1 MSAARPLDL
10 AVLASLLDRPL
21 RVEEAAEALG
31 LSPQDVLD
39 GAREAVDQGVLVAG
53 AAGYTAGQ
61 PPEGADAP
69 YIAFLAGKLAE
80 TLAARGAHAEAGSL
94 YAKAGRISDA
104 VTSLTKAALD
114 DGDEEAAEE
123 AFELDEDL
131 GALSRDDAGRLH
143 LMLARIGRNKGD
155 SNSADARARD
165 ALRRLEGSELVDA
178 LGYAAAIASDLQESQ
193 RAETYTVLGAG
204 LALTLGRPDK
214 GGSLLTLQGRE
225 LARLGFADEADTVL
239 AHGIALLEAHADR
252 GQRFRGRVNAGW
264 VAFDRGLISEAE
276 VTFDELADQAED
288 LDEPVTLASQM
299 AYHSRALAIAG
310 RITQAADRAAEAR
323 AIATEYGARAIEFLV
338 ALGEVEG
345 ALAFRRPDDAVAAAA
360 AVTAITREHVP
371 SWLNRSL
378 HYQARAALL
387 AGDRGSAQEL
397 LSEARGLTPD
407 GIDGWRVRNIIRV
420 TELEIH
426 EGEWPQRE
434 AEDLTDE
441 FLQARQYLSAAEL
454 LTIRAVREKD
464 PELGLQAAALARQI
478 GAPAHAALAI
488 EAAGAWND
496 ATVAAPA
503 GEMMRRAAAN
513 MPDDWREG
521 LRDVPAFAHALDA
534 EVPEAVDTGALDDLL
549 TDVLTSA
556 GLAGEVVLSPAQRRA
571 RGLVRRKPRRRRTSP
586 TTWIAAAAAVVALAV
601 ATVALLQQP
610 EDPVIITAPTTV
622 PRATTTTLPPLEA
635 TSCDLPELGL
645 FGSAEFRG
653 GSGLTGV
660 VVEGGVSSICGTYW
674 VEKPGGFFQSDPI
687 AAGRLLYIGSSTNDI
702 VYQIDLN
709 TGKAIETLDA
719 GGRVLVAPAVG
730 DLRPARGDQPV
741 KTLIYISDGVVY
753 GQSVEGAGNWNQSL
767 GSAVGAGPVIAG
779 DVAIVVTEDG
789 RVVGFNADG
798 IEWTAP
804 PEDAEP
810 FASISEEPAV
820 DDGIVHVVD
829 DLGDLHLIDASTGEV
844 LCSGT
849 FRQPPI
855 GNPVVSDGVLYV
867 QSESTVVYAEAG
879 TCGGVPSQITMD
891 PGASNAIAVSDGV
904 VFSAEDNRLFPIDPA
919 LYTIDIIGSD
929 ALLGPWNPFIAD
941 SDITTPP
948 VIANGLV
955 YFGTQGGIVHAIDL
969 ETGDEVWSF
978 DVGLVPRV
986 DDIVS
991 IQGSPVVLKNT
1002 VIVTTNGG
1010 HIVAIATADPE

>member
-1 MSAARPLDL
+1 MSSARPLDL

-31 LSPQDVLD
+31 SSPQDVLD
-39 GAREAVDQGVLVAG
+39 GAREAVEEGVLVAE
-53 AAGYTAGQ
+53 AAGYTAGR

-80 TLAARGAHAEAGSL
+80 TLAARGSHGEAGSL
-94 YAKAGRISDA
+94 FGRAGRISEA

-114 DGDEEAAEE
+114 TGDEGAAEA
-123 AFELDEDL
+123 AFELDEEL
-131 GALSRDDAGRLH
+131 GALDRHDAGRLH

-155 SNSADARARD
+155 SDAADARARD

-193 RAETYTVLGAG
+193 RAETYTALGAG

-225 LARLGFADEADTVL
+225 LARLGFADEADTAL
-239 AHGIALLEAHADR
+239 AHGIRLLEAHADR
-252 GQRFRGRVNAGW
+252 SQRFRGRVNAGW
-264 VAFDRGLISEAE
+264 VAFDRGLINEAE

-310 RITQAADRAAEAR
+310 RITQAAERAAEAR
-323 AIATEYGARAIEFLV
+323 AIAADYGARAIEFLV

-345 ALAFRRPDDAVAAAA
+345 ALAFRRTEDAVAAAT

-387 AGDRGSAQEL
+387 AGDRESAQEF
-397 LSEARGLTPD
+397 LSEARGLTPE

-426 EGEWPQRE
+426 QGEWPQRE

-464 PELGLQAAALARQI
+464 PELGLQAAALARQV

-496 ATVAAPA
+496 PTVAAPA

-513 MPDDWREG
+513 MPDDWRDG

-534 EVPEAVDTGALDDLL
+534 EIPEAVDAGALDDLL

-571 RGLVRRKPRRRRTSP
+571 RGLVRRKARRRRTSP

-610 EDPVIITAPTTV
+610 EDPVIVTAPTTV
-622 PRATTTTLPPLEA
+622 PRATTTTLPPLEQRNVA
-635 TSCDLPELGL
+635 LPELGL
-645 FGSAEFRG
+645 FGSFDFRG
-653 GSGLTGV
+653 GGGLTGV
-660 VVEGGVSSICGTYW
+660 VSGGVDEPAGRYW
-674 VEKPGGFFQSDPI
+674 VGKPGGFFRADAVALSKV
-687 AAGRLLYIGSSTNDI
+687 LYIGSSTNDE
-702 VYQIDLN
+702 VFLIDLD
-709 TGKAIETLDA
+709 TGAAIEALDA
-719 GGRVLVAPAVG
+719 GGRVLESVAVG
-730 DLRPARGDQPV
+730 DLRPSRGDAAVKMLVYVAEGGTVRGTSVDGAGSFEPISLGAAITAAPV
-741 KTLIYISDGVVY
+741 IADGLAYVATEEGRVYAFNSDGVEWTY
-753 GQSVEGAGNWNQSL
+753 PGLEEEPIA
-767 GSAVGAGPVIAG
+767 AVGDEAAYS
-779 DVAIVVTEDG
+779 DG
-789 RVVGFNADG
+789 TVY
-798 IEWTAP
+798 
-804 PEDAEP
+804 
-810 FASISEEPAV
+810 
-820 DDGIVHVVD
+820 VVD
-829 DLGDLHLIDASTGEV
+829 QSGELHLIDAATGAGICTRRFG
-844 LCSGT
+844 L
-849 FRQPPI
+849 PPV
-855 GNPVVSDGVLYV
+855 GNPVVTDGTVYV
-867 QSESTVVYAEAG
+867 QTAGFVFVAEAG
-879 TCGGVPSQITMD
+879 SCAGVPTQVQAD
-891 PGASNAIAVSDGV
+891 PTVTNPLAVNDGII
-904 VFSAEDNRLFPIDPA
+904 FSAEANRLFPFDPSKIT
-919 LYTIDIIGSD
+919 LDGLSSGEQ
-929 ALLGPWNPFIAD
+929 LGPWAPFIAG

-948 VIANGLV
+948 IIADGRV
-955 YFGTQGGIVHAIDL
+955 YFGTQGGIVHALDL
-969 ETGDEVWSF
+969 ETGSEVWSF
-978 DVGLVPRV
+978 DVGLAV